1 MNLRKLQ
8 LSDFILY
15 NEINEEFNKKNEIV
29 SELQFFH
36 YINNMSNN
44 QTTYVLYDDE
54 DVIGCG
60 TIIISSKMIHNY
72 SKIGHIEDV
81 FIRNNY
87 QSQGN
92 GKILIEALIKICNN
106 EGCYKVILD
115 CKEELKSFY
124 ERCGLENKNIQMSKY
139 FNN

>member
-1 MNLRKLQ
+1 MNLRKLHIN
-8 LSDFILY
+8 DTILY
-15 NEINEEFNKKNEIV
+15 NEINKEFNDKNEIV
-29 SELQFFH
+29 SELQLKE
-36 YINNMSNN
+36 YIDNMPNN
-44 QTTYVLYDDE
+44 QTTYVLYDDKE
-54 DVIGCG
+54 IIGCG

-92 GKILIEALIKICNN
+92 GKILIEALIKKCNN

-124 ERCGLENKNIQMSKY
+124 
-139 FNN
+139 

>member
-1 MNLRKLQ
+1 MNLRKLHIN
-8 LSDFILY
+8 DKILY
-15 NEINEEFNKKNEIV
+15 NEINKEFNDKNEIV
-29 SELQFFH
+29 SELQLKE
-36 YINNMSNN
+36 YIDNMPNN
-44 QTTYVLYDDE
+44 QTTYVLYNDE
-54 DVIGCG
+54 DIIGCG
-60 TIIISSKMIHNY
+60 TIIISYKMIHNY

-81 FIRNNY
+81 FIRNNF

>member
-1 MNLRKLQ
+1 MNLRKLHIN
-8 LSDFILY
+8 DTILY
-15 NEINEEFNKKNEIV
+15 NEINKEFNDKNEIV
-29 SELQFFH
+29 SELQLKE
-36 YINNMSNN
+36 YIDNMPNN
-44 QTTYVLYDDE
+44 QTTYVLYNDE
-54 DVIGCG
+54 DIIGCG
-60 TIIISSKMIHNY
+60 TIIISYKMIHNY

-81 FIRNNY
+81 FIRNNF

-124 ERCGLENKNIQMSKY
+124 ERYGLENKNIQMSKY

>member
-1 MNLRKLQ
+1 MNLRKLHIN
-8 LSDFILY
+8 DTILY
-15 NEINEEFNKKNEIV
+15 NEINKEFNDKNEIV
-29 SELQFFH
+29 SELQLKE
-36 YINNMSNN
+36 YIDNMPNN
-44 QTTYVLYDDE
+44 QTTYVLYDDKE
-54 DVIGCG
+54 IIGCG

-92 GKILIEALIKICNN
+92 GKILIEALIKKCNN

-115 CKEELKSFY
+115 CNEELKSFY

>member
-1 MNLRKLQ
+1 MNLRKLHIN
-8 LSDFILY
+8 DTILY
-15 NEINEEFNKKNEIV
+15 NEINKEFNDKNEIV
-29 SELQFFH
+29 SELQLKE
-36 YINNMSNN
+36 YIDNMPNN
-44 QTTYVLYDDE
+44 QTTYVLYNDE
-54 DVIGCG
+54 DIIGCG
-60 TIIISSKMIHNY
+60 TIIISYKMIHNY

-81 FIRNNY
+81 FIRNNF

-124 ERCGLENKNIQMSKY
+124 ERCGLENKNIQMCRY
-139 FNN
+139 FND